1 MGKLFGSVLAL
12 AGTLLFAGPALAAPL
27 NFRATLTGAQE
38 VPAVDTTARGTATFR
53 LDAGLKELRY
63 EVRVTNG
70 VGVTQAHLHCANAGV
85 NGPVV
90 VFLFGPES
98 AGVDVNGKLAAGTIE
113 NDDLIATEGEPCGKV
128 LNNVASL
135 YDAILEG
142 RVYVNVHTLANPG
155 GEIRS
160 QLFP

>member
-1 MGKLFGSVLAL
+1 MRKLIGSSLAL
-12 AGTLLFAGPALAAPL
+12 GISLAVAAVASAAPL
-27 NFRATLTGAQE
+27 NFRATLTGEQE

-53 LDAGLKELRY
+53 FDPGLKEMRY

-70 VGVTQAHLHCANAGV
+70 VGITQAHLHCAKSGV

-90 VFLFGPES
+90 VFLFGPEDP
-98 AGVDVNGKLAAGTIE
+98 GVDVNGKLSSGTVE
-113 NDDLIATEGEPCGKV
+113 NSDLIETSGEPCGAE

-135 YDAILEG
+135 YQAILDG
-142 RVYVNVHTLANPG
+142 RVYVNVHSEANPA
-155 GEIRS
+155 GEVRS